1 MEELKFIYPTNSY
14 IVVKLDPEQIV
25 QLDSLILPNTEHY
38 ETDGGKIGSRPASK
52 TFENEGILLRSSNK
66 QLEEQI
72 HDILEKNNIS
82 NEELNKTYNIK
93 VVLRDK
99 AVIEKLKLG
108 NTVYEDIIIANVND
122 IRLIK
127 LDAIS
132 IKQID

>member
-14 IVVKLDPEQIV
+14 IIVKLDPEQIV

-52 TFENEGILLRSSNK
+52 TFENEGVLLRSSNK

-82 NEELNKTYNIK
+82 NEDLNKTYNIK

-108 NTVYEDIIIANVND
+108 NTVYEDTIIANVND

-127 LDAIS
+127 LDVIN
-132 IKQID
+132 K